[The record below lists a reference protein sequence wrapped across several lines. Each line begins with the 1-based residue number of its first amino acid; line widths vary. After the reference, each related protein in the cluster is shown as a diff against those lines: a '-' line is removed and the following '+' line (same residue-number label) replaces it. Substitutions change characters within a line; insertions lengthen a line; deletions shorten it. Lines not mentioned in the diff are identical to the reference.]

1 MKKEKFSEA
10 LNHIDY
16 SFVEEYVEEK
26 ERINREK
33 QRRIFIKRVAP
44 LAATFIV
51 FFTVIGI
58 ILGGNTSMLPTP
70 PNDDMVNGM
79 SYENV
84 YVFEYSGIRY
94 CAAFMNL
101 NFNFGKQY
109 VSEELGEIVATDK
122 NGKTSS
128 HKIFSS
134 SLDTVD
140 KEVFIEI
147 NGNYYPAYKSTKNK

>member
-1 MKKEKFSEA
+1 MKNKKFSEA

-16 SFVEEYVEEK
+16 SLVEEYAKEK
-26 ERINREK
+26 ESIRRES
-33 QRRIFIKRVAP
+33 RRRRSVAMLAP

-58 ILGGNTSMLPTP
+58 VLGGNNMMLPSSPGENTA
-70 PNDDMVNGM
+70 DGM

-84 YVFEYSGIRY
+84 YVFEYGGKKY
-94 CAAFMNL
+94 CAAFMDL
-101 NFNFGKQY
+101 SFNFGGQY
-109 VSEELGEIVATDK
+109 VEDSLGEIVATDK
-122 NGKTSS
+122 NGNTSS

-147 NGNYYPAYKSTKNK
+147 NGNYYPAYKSNKK

>member
-1 MKKEKFSEA
+1 MKNEKFSEA

-33 QRRIFIKRVAP
+33 QRRTLVKGIAS

-58 ILGGNTSMLPTP
+58 ILGGNTSILPAA

-84 YVFEYSGIRY
+84 YVFEYGGRRY
-94 CAAFMNL
+94 CAAFMDL
-101 NFNFGKQY
+101 PFNFGSQY
-109 VSEELGEIVATDK
+109 IGDSLGEIVAMDK
-122 NGKTSS
+122 NGNPSA

-147 NGNYYPAYKSTKNK
+147 NGNYYPAYKSNKK